1 MDINGMI
8 SDNQAYNSSIDLLN
22 RQAEQHYD
30 DLKQGVEA
38 QVQQKEEFQEDKIG
52 AASAETLGNIKQ
64 VGAKI
69 VANRQAGQAAK
80 AGEAAEEGGIE
91 LDDLSSGTRTGTK
104 AFKAATAGVEA
115 GTEAV
120 EGLSAT
126 AKIASGLG
134 KVASAAGTA
143 GAVVGV
149 AQGGYDMVND
159 IINDFKTGHITL
171 GGANSNTEEKV
182 SDVGQMVGGGLDAVG
197 LATGQPELLLAGA
210 VVGGISDIISFFG
223 HKKAHEEVPEPSK
236 PPVVE
241 NVALP
246 NFGQMGMVQNHV
258 NNIKAMVN

>member
-8 SDNQAYNSSIDLLN
+8 SDNEAYNSSIDLIN

-30 DLKQGVEA
+30 DLKQGAAAAETT
-38 QVQQKEEFQEDKIG
+38 KEQFQEDKIG

-80 AGEAAEEGGIE
+80 AGEEGIE
-91 LDDLSSGTRTGTK
+91 LDDLSSGARTGTK
-104 AFKAATAGVEA
+104 AFRAATAGVEA

-120 EGLSAT
+120 EGLSVG

-134 KVASAAGTA
+134 KVASAAGTT

-149 AQGGYDMVND
+149 AQGGYDVVND

-171 GGANSNTEEKV
+171 GGQHSNTEEKV
-182 SDVGQMVGGGLDAVG
+182 SDVGQMIGGGLDAFG
-197 LATGQPELLLAGA
+197 LATGQPEILLAGA

-236 PPVVE
+236 PPVEE

-258 NNIKAMVN
+258 NNISAMVN

>member
-30 DLKQGVEA
+30 DLKQGAEA
-38 QVQQKEEFQEDKIG
+38 AETTKEQFQEDKIG
-52 AASAETLGNIKQ
+52 AAGAETLGNIKQ

-80 AGEAAEEGGIE
+80 AGEEGIE
-91 LDDLSSGTRTGTK
+91 LDDLSSGARTGTK

-149 AQGGYDMVND
+149 AQGGYDVVND
-159 IINDFKTGHITL
+159 IINDVKTGHITL
-171 GGANSNTEEKV
+171 GGPNSNTEEKV
-182 SDVGQMVGGGLDAVG
+182 SDVGQMVGGGLDALG
-197 LATGQPELLLAGA
+197 LATGQPEILLAGA

-223 HKKAHEEVPEPSK
+223 HKKAHEEVPPPAK

-258 NNIKAMVN
+258 NNISAMVN